1 MDMKLIWQIGGIRG
15 NIPFYATLG
24 KPKQQHTTKF
34 EDLDGEQGGGNN
46 AKQYDVVIKI
56 INHLELTG
64 QIPDEKL
71 LKIDPE
77 SFGKNDYF
85 QKRTD
90 R

>member
-1 MDMKLIWQIGGIRG
+1 MELEGIYRSTLPWESQNS
-15 NIPFYATLG
+15 NILL
-24 KPKQQHTTKF
+24 KF

-85 QKRTD
+85 
-90 R
+90 